1 MRTYN
6 IDMDDSYEKNY
17 LNKRP
22 QDLCL
27 MCGKC
32 CRVVTTGT
40 SHEELCELARKN
52 DVYAKE
58 FLEIFVPYE
67 SVEAARK
74 VDAETVDNIFNHLQN
89 DQKSTENLTF
99 YYCKYLQDDNKCGRY
114 EDRKTLC
121 KHFPSSPWAIVPP
134 GCGFS
139 GWLFLKREQDKERVR
154 KAKEELLD
162 LLVLRTKVINKETL
176 EKLALVEKKLHKTI
190 ELYKKYGSQDW

>member
-1 MRTYN
+1 MQFYN
-6 IDMDDSYEKNY
+6 NTMDSYEKNY

-22 QDLCL
+22 QNLCL

-40 SHEELCELARKN
+40 QHEELVELAAKG

-58 FLEIFVPYE
+58 FLEIFAPYP
-67 SVEAARK
+67 SIDDARK
-74 VDAETVDNIFNHLQN
+74 ASNETVENILEHMKN
-89 DQKSTENLTF
+89 DDKSTDNLTF
-99 YYCKYLQDDNKCGRY
+99 YYCRYLQDDNMCSRY
-114 EDRKTLC
+114 EDRMTLC

-139 GWLFLKREQDKERVR
+139 GWLFLKREEDKERVR

-162 LLVLRTKVINKETL
+162 LKVLRKKLTNKETL
-176 EKLALVEKKLHKTI
+176 EKIEMVEKKLNKTI
-190 ELYKKYGSQDW
+190 ELYKKYGSEDW

>member
-1 MRTYN
+1 
-6 IDMDDSYEKNY
+6 
-17 LNKRP
+17 
-22 QDLCL
+22 

-58 FLEIFVPYE
+58 FLEIFVPYD

-162 LLVLRTKVINKETL
+162 LQVLRTKVVNKETL

>member
-1 MRTYN
+1 MQFYN
-6 IDMDDSYEKNY
+6 EYMDSYEKNY

-22 QDLCL
+22 QNLCL

-40 SHEELCELARKN
+40 PHSELVELAARG

-58 FLEIFVPYE
+58 FLEIFEPYPSIE
-67 SVEAARK
+67 DARRASNDTVE
-74 VDAETVDNIFNHLQN
+74 NILLHLKN
-89 DQKSTENLTF
+89 DSKATDNLTF
-99 YYCKYLQDDNKCGRY
+99 YYCKYLQEDNMCSRY
-114 EDRKTLC
+114 EDRMTLC

-139 GWLFLKREQDKERVR
+139 GWLFLKREEDKERVR

-162 LLVLRTKVINKETL
+162 LQVLRTKLTNKETL
-176 EKLALVEKKLHKTI
+176 EKLELVEKKLNKTI

>member
-58 FLEIFVPYE
+58 FLEIFVPYD

-99 YYCKYLQDDNKCGRY
+99 YYCKYLQDDNKCGCY

-162 LLVLRTKVINKETL
+162 LQVLRTKVVNKETL
-176 EKLALVEKKLHKTI
+176 EKLTLVEKKLHKTI